1 MLKNI
6 HWSFTQFIANHSQ
19 ATMSWEL
26 FKLES
31 HNIHDTISP
40 LHITSKLYGLT
51 CFSFKS
57 NKRAFIS
64 FTDLFLML
72 LSCWIHFSLLVLY
85 STKIVFQAEN
95 DSLIARTGY
104 PMVLSSSEY
113 IALINILG
121 AIFFRK
127 NVAKILED
135 LDEVDEWVSN
145 LKT

>member
-72 LSCWIHFSLLVLY
+72 LGCWIHFSLLVLY